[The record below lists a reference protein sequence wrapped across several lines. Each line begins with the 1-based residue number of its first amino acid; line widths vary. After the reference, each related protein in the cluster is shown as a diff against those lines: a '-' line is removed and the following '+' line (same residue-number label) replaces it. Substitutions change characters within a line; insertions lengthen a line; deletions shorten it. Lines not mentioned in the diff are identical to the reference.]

1 MLSEEVPGK
10 LWDSLARARSPLLRL
25 EPKIQR
31 AFYYTAIAAADA
43 VGILSM
49 AAENRKAP
57 NTEIGSLVSSTF
69 GVSASDAP
77 VGAGGE
83 TVVDQRAGLDVRA
96 QSALLQEAF
105 QTPDPLEFDTPASAP
120 SPQRASFV
128 ARFGWRALK
137 SALGLGVIIIAGVGP
152 VQRLLEFSSV
162 EAVVNA
168 RLVSLRA
175 PIDGRIEDFAPTIG
189 AVTPRGRHMLHIS
202 NSRADRT
209 RLDDLQRL
217 VDQTEGERP
226 AIAKRLTRLKELY
239 EQVSQQSRAFQ
250 AGRIRELE
258 ERMMDLKAQASATE
272 ASEFEAASTLARTKT
287 LAATG
292 YQTAVAVE
300 RAERDA
306 KVAAQNQ
313 KSLNHRLFA
322 SVVELEAARRGEYVG
337 DSYNDRPSS
346 LQHADDLSVRIAEAE
361 AELSSRDQRLIGLHA
376 ALDAEAARYSE
387 LSNAVMSSP
396 IDAQVWEVMVSPGE
410 EVRKGQDLLRLLD
423 CSGALVTVTVR
434 ESVFNQLRIGDNA
447 QFHFSGQSDRY
458 SGTIVRMSGSAAPP
472 DNLAIQP
479 TGLSSGG
486 YRIAVSVPDLASS
499 GQCGVGRTGTVV
511 FNASA
516 GSGGTLQPLRDA
528 ISFFLPGS

>member
-1 MLSEEVPGK
+1 MP
-10 LWDSLARARSPLLRL
+10 
-25 EPKIQR
+25 
-31 AFYYTAIAAADA
+31 
-43 VGILSM
+43 
-49 AAENRKAP
+49 AEQRKAP
-57 NTEIGSLVSSTF
+57 NAEIEPKPSAF
-69 GVSASDAP
+69 GGPASDAP
-77 VGAGGE
+77 VGPSGE
-83 TVVDQRAGLDVRA
+83 TLADRLAGLDVHA

-105 QTPDPLEFDTPASAP
+105 KAPDPLELDMPTVTP
-120 SPQRASFV
+120 SPQRGSFI
-128 ARFGWRALK
+128 ARYGWRAVK
-137 SALGLGVIIIAGVGP
+137 SALGLGVVVIAGVGP
-152 VQRLLEFSSV
+152 VQRLLEFSSI

-189 AVTPRGRHMLHIS
+189 AATPRGRLLLHIS
-202 NSRADRT
+202 NIRADRT

-226 AIAKRLTRLKELY
+226 AIAKRLVRLKELH
-239 EQVSQQSRAFQ
+239 EQVSQQARAFQ

-258 ERMMDLKAQASATE
+258 ERMMDLKAQVSATE
-272 ASEFEAASTLARTKT
+272 ASEFEAASTLARTKS

-292 YQTAVAVE
+292 YQTSVAVE

-306 KVAAQNQ
+306 KVTTQNQ

-346 LQHADDLSVRIAEAE
+346 LQHADELSVRIAEAE
-361 AELSSRDQRLIGLHA
+361 AELSSREQRLTRLRA
-376 ALDAEAARYSE
+376 ALDAEAIRYSE
-387 LSNAVMSSP
+387 LSNAVLSSP

-434 ESVFNQLRIGDNA
+434 ESVFNQLRIGDKA
-447 QFHFSGQSDRY
+447 QFRFSGQSGRY
-458 SGTIVRMSGSAAPP
+458 DGTIVRMSGSAAPP
-472 DNLAIQP
+472 DNLAIQS

-499 GQCGVGRTGTVV
+499 TQCGVGRTGMVV
-511 FNASA
+511 FNAST
-516 GSGGTLQPLRDA
+516 GSGGTLQSLRDA

>member
-1 MLSEEVPGK
+1 
-10 LWDSLARARSPLLRL
+10 
-25 EPKIQR
+25 
-31 AFYYTAIAAADA
+31 
-43 VGILSM
+43 M
-49 AAENRKAP
+49 AAEQRKAP
-57 NTEIGSLVSSTF
+57 NTELDSSTAF
-69 GVSASDAP
+69 GVSAVDATAEP
-77 VGAGGE
+77 AGDF
-83 TVVDQRAGLDVRA
+83 VVDRSAGLDVRA
-96 QSALLQEAF
+96 QAALLQEAF
-105 QTPDPLEFDTPASAP
+105 KAPDPLELDGPAFAP
-120 SPQRASFV
+120 SPQRAGFV
-128 ARFGWRALK
+128 ARYGWRALK
-137 SALGLGVIIIAGVGP
+137 SALGLGVIVIAGVGP

-189 AVTPRGRHMLHIS
+189 AATPRGRIMLHIS

-209 RLDDLQRL
+209 RLDDLQRA
-217 VDQTEGERP
+217 VEQTESERP
-226 AIAKRLTRLKELY
+226 AVIKRLARLRELH
-239 EQVSQQSRAFQ
+239 EQVSQQARAFQ

-258 ERMMDLKAQASATE
+258 ERMMDLKAQVSATE
-272 ASEFEAASTLARTKT
+272 ASEFEAASTLARTKS

-306 KVAAQNQ
+306 SVAAHNQ
-313 KSLNHRLFA
+313 KALNHRLFA

-346 LQHADDLSVRIAEAE
+346 LQHADELSVRIVEAE
-361 AELSSRDQRLIGLHA
+361 AELSSRDERLARLHK

-387 LSNAVMSSP
+387 LSDAVLLSP

-434 ESVFNQLRIGDNA
+434 ESVFNQLRIGDKA
-447 QFHFSGQSDRY
+447 QFRFTGQSGGY
-458 SGTIVRMSGSAAPP
+458 NGTIVRMSGSAALT

-479 TGLSSGG
+479 TVHSSGG

-499 GQCGVGRTGTVV
+499 AQCGVGRTGMVV

-516 GSGGTLQPLRDA
+516 SSGGIFQSLRNA
-528 ISFFLPGS
+528 ISFLLPGS

>member
-1 MLSEEVPGK
+1 
-10 LWDSLARARSPLLRL
+10 
-25 EPKIQR
+25 
-31 AFYYTAIAAADA
+31 
-43 VGILSM
+43 M
-49 AAENRKAP
+49 AAEPRKAP
-57 NTEIGSLVSSTF
+57 DTEIEPLKSSAF

-77 VGAGGE
+77 VGPVGE
-83 TVVDQRAGLDVRA
+83 AIADRLAGLDVRA

-105 QTPDPLEFDTPASAP
+105 QTPNPLEFDAPAPIP
-120 SPQRASFV
+120 SPKRGSFV
-128 ARFGWRALK
+128 AQYGWRALK
-137 SALGLGVIIIAGVGP
+137 SVLGIGVVVVAGVGP

-162 EAVVNA
+162 EAVANA

-189 AVTPRGRHMLHIS
+189 AVTPRGRLLLHIS
-202 NSRADRT
+202 NNRADRT
-209 RLDDLQRL
+209 RLDDLQRQ
-217 VDQTEGERP
+217 VDQTEVELP
-226 AIAKRLTRLKELY
+226 TIAKRLTRLKELH
-239 EQVSQQSRAFQ
+239 EQVSQQARAFQ

-272 ASEFEAASTLARTKT
+272 ASEFEAASTLARTKA

-292 YQTAVAVE
+292 YQTTVAVE

-306 KVAAQNQ
+306 KVATQNQ

-361 AELSSRDQRLIGLHA
+361 AELSSRDQRLDRLHA
-376 ALDAEAARYSE
+376 ALDAETARYSE
-387 LSNAVMSSP
+387 LSNAVLSSP
-396 IDAQVWEVMVSPGE
+396 IDAQVWEVLVSPGE
-410 EVRKGQDLLRLLD
+410 EVRKGQDLVRLLD
-423 CSGALVTVTVR
+423 CSGALVTATVR
-434 ESVFNQLRIGDNA
+434 ESVFNQLRIGEKA
-447 QFHFSGQSDRY
+447 QFRFSGQAGRY
-458 SGTIVRMSGSAAPP
+458 DGTIVRMSGSAAPP

-479 TGLSSGG
+479 AGLSSGG
-486 YRIAVSVPDLASS
+486 YRIAVSVPELASS
-499 GQCGVGRTGTVV
+499 TQCGVGRTGAVV

-516 GSGGTLQPLRDA
+516 GSGGALQPLRDA

>member
-1 MLSEEVPGK
+1 
-10 LWDSLARARSPLLRL
+10 
-25 EPKIQR
+25 
-31 AFYYTAIAAADA
+31 
-43 VGILSM
+43 M
-49 AAENRKAP
+49 AAEPRKAP
-57 NTEIGSLVSSTF
+57 DTGIEPFKSSAF

-77 VGAGGE
+77 VGPPGDAIA
-83 TVVDQRAGLDVRA
+83 DRLAGLDVRA

-105 QTPDPLEFDTPASAP
+105 QTPDALEPDAPVSTP
-120 SPQRASFV
+120 SPKSGSFV
-128 ARFGWRALK
+128 ARYGWRALK
-137 SALGLGVIIIAGVGP
+137 SALGLGVVIVAGVGP

-162 EAVVNA
+162 EAVANA

-175 PIDGRIEDFAPTIG
+175 PIDGRIEDFAPAIG
-189 AVTPRGRHMLHIS
+189 AVTPRGRFLMHIS

-209 RLDDLQRL
+209 RLDDLQRQ
-217 VDQTEGERP
+217 VDQTESELP
-226 AIAKRLTRLKELY
+226 TIAKRLARLKELH
-239 EQVSQQSRAFQ
+239 EQVSQQARAFQ

-272 ASEFEAASTLARTKT
+272 ASEFEAASALARTKS

-292 YQTAVAVE
+292 YQTTVAVE

-306 KVAAQNQ
+306 KVATQNQ

-361 AELSSRDQRLIGLHA
+361 AELSSRDQRLDRLHA
-376 ALDAEAARYSE
+376 ALDAETARYSE
-387 LSNAVMSSP
+387 LSNAVLSSP
-396 IDAQVWEVMVSPGE
+396 IDAQVWEVLVSPGE

-434 ESVFNQLRIGDNA
+434 ESVFNQLRVGDKA
-447 QFHFSGQSDRY
+447 QFRFSSQSGRY
-458 SGTIVRMSGSAAPP
+458 DGTIVRMSGSAAPP

-479 TGLSSGG
+479 TGLSSGA
-486 YRIAVSVPDLASS
+486 YRIAVSVPELASS
-499 GQCGVGRTGTVV
+499 TQCGVGRTGTVV

-516 GSGGTLQPLRDA
+516 GPGGALQPLRDA

>member
-1 MLSEEVPGK
+1 MASEQK
-10 LWDSLARARSPLLRL
+10 
-25 EPKIQR
+25 
-31 AFYYTAIAAADA
+31 
-43 VGILSM
+43 
-49 AAENRKAP
+49 KAP
-57 NTEIGSLVSSTF
+57 NTEIEPLGPSPF
-69 GVSASDAP
+69 DVSASNAP
-77 VGAGGE
+77 VGPDE
-83 TVVDQRAGLDVRA
+83 MLVDRPAGLDVLA
-96 QSALLQEAF
+96 QSARLKKAF
-105 QTPDPLEFDTPASAP
+105 ETPDPLELDRPASAP
-120 SPQRASFV
+120 SPQRGSFV
-128 ARFGWRALK
+128 ARYGWRALK
-137 SALGLGVIIIAGVGP
+137 SALGLGVVIVAGVGP

-175 PIDGRIEDFAPTIG
+175 PIDGTIADFAPAIG
-189 AVTPRGRHMLHIS
+189 AVTPKGRIMLHIS

-217 VDQTEGERP
+217 LDQTEGERP
-226 AIAKRLTRLKELY
+226 AIAKRLTRLEELHQ
-239 EQVSQQSRAFQ
+239 QVSQQARAFQ
-250 AGRIRELE
+250 AGRVRELE
-258 ERMMDLKAQASATE
+258 ERTMDLKAQVSATE
-272 ASEFEAASTLARTKT
+272 ASEFEAASTLARTKS
-287 LAATG
+287 LATTG
-292 YQTAVAVE
+292 YQTTVAVE

-306 KVAAQNQ
+306 KVATQNQ

-361 AELSSRDQRLIGLHA
+361 AELTTRDQRLTKLHA
-376 ALDAEAARYSE
+376 ALEAESVRYSE
-387 LSNAVMSSP
+387 LSNAVLSSP
-396 IDAQVWEVMVSPGE
+396 TDGQVWEVMVSPGE

-434 ESVFNQLRIGDNA
+434 ESVFNQLRIGDKA
-447 QFHFSGQSDRY
+447 QFRFSSLSDRY
-458 SGTIVRMSGSAAPP
+458 DGTIVRMSGSAAPP

-499 GQCGVGRTGTVV
+499 TQCGVGRTGTVV

-516 GSGGTLQPLRDA
+516 GSGGTLRSLRDA
-528 ISFFLPGS
+528 ISFFVPGS